1 MWGWAQWRAS
11 SPPQP
16 PSPPFVTNE
25 PRAVSVRLLRKVAY
39 FKRMTKAAEEKA
51 SMLEP
56 TDEMWGKATAEEQRL
71 FLVGLA
77 KELRRANGAV
87 SQSQRQKEKEGR
99 NRAEERRKAMEQEHC
114 VADYLA

>member
-56 TDEMWGKATAEEQRL
+56 TDEMWGKASARPWSGAL
-71 FLVGLA
+71 RVGRGRGAWLRSL
-77 KELRRANGAV
+77 LRRRRTSWRAPD
-87 SQSQRQKEKEGR
+87 SEPRR
-99 NRAEERRKAMEQEHC
+99 NTAS
-114 VADYLA
+114 